1 MTNLTMP
8 ISFLKKHSYY
18 ITAILLISFAPY
30 FIFYNHNFEQITF
43 NQTIQPLMFLSLLVL
58 FMFVILYFLFNIF
71 PKYYKLIFASSIV
84 LLIFIINFDY
94 IYYDLMR
101 KVPLMESYFDPKLIF
116 LFVYLLGVYTF
127 LNLLKINF
135 IKNFFLFYCI
145 FLLVTPALGL
155 CLKYLNN
162 NEDNI
167 QNEPKAEDRLLER
180 QDISN
185 NESILKE
192 NVYFILLDGYASEKT
207 FSRKSFNNNSF
218 YKYLKNSNFKI
229 LGDQAAYNMSYLS
242 LTSIFNLSYP
252 VVEGYF
258 YNNRINFYPFLL
270 KKDDAPPLIEKLENL
285 QYEFIFYGNTWSGC
299 KKLYVKCGNP
309 SGNFITYESFIF
321 FQKTALK
328 FLINES
334 HDYQYDAIS
343 NFLQED
349 SKVKMQDAK
358 FHFFH
363 HFSPHPPY
371 LENDCKTLKPVNLKD
386 EGPFEDYLVSVKCV
400 NSLVIEF
407 IAYIDKN
414 DPSAIIIIQSD
425 HGPETNPNIWLE
437 STDLIENVDVD
448 NRVSI
453 LNSIRSPKKC
463 DKWLKNNLGP
473 INTTRFVL
481 GCLEQEEPIYIEEKT
496 FIGFQEEH
504 EDFGTVKEFNSI
516 LR

>member
-1 MTNLTMP
+1 MP
-8 ISFLKKHSYY
+8 ISFLKKYSYY

-43 NQTIQPLMFLSLLVL
+43 NKTMQPLMFLSLLVL
-58 FMFVILYFLFNIF
+58 FMFVILYFLINIF

-84 LLIFIINFDY
+84 LLIFIIN
-94 IYYDLMR
+94 YDSFYLIRQLPSTGNYFNPRLM
-101 KVPLMESYFDPKLIF
+101 F
-116 LFVYLLGVYTF
+116 LFIYLLSVYTF

-135 IKNFFLFYCI
+135 LKNFFLFYCI
-145 FLLVTPALGL
+145 FLLGTPALGL

-162 NEDNI
+162 NEANI
-167 QNEPKAEDRLLER
+167 QNEPKVEDHLLER

-185 NESILKE
+185 NQSILKE
-192 NVYFILLDGYASEKT
+192 NVYFIILDGYASEKT

-218 YKYLKNSNFKI
+218 YKYLKNSNFKN
-229 LGDQAAYNMSYLS
+229 LGDKAAYNMTYLS
-242 LTSIFNLSYP
+242 LASIFNLSYP
-252 VVEGYF
+252 VVEGDVY
-258 YNNRINFYPFLL
+258 YNRINFFPSLL
-270 KKDDAPPLIEKLENL
+270 KKDNAPPLIEKLENL
-285 QYEFIFYGNTWSGC
+285 QYEFIFYGNSFSGC

-309 SGNFITYESFIF
+309 SEDFITYESFVF

-328 FLINES
+328 YFFNDF
-334 HDYQYDAIS
+334 HNYQYDAIS

-349 SKVKMQDAK
+349 SKIKTQDSK

-363 HFSPHPPY
+363 HLSPHFPY
-371 LENDCKTLKPVNLKD
+371 LKNDCKTLTSNFLMNA
-386 EGPFEDYLVSVKCV
+386 GPFEDYLVSLKCV

-407 IAYIDKN
+407 ISYIDKN

-425 HGPETNPNIWLE
+425 HGPVTNSNIWLQ

-481 GCLEQEEPIYIEEKT
+481 GCLGQEEPTYIEEKT
-496 FIGFQEEH
+496 FIGFLDEH
-504 EDFGTVKEFNSI
+504 EDFGTVKEFISI
-516 LR
+516 LK